1 VGFCIAPEV
10 KGVER
15 VLVHTLVGFPSLYKQ
30 KGASGSQERCVRPG
44 HSKTWAPGE
53 QVPKFVQAAARRLH
67 EPRDGRRVLP
77 LLTQAL
83 VNRTQAL
90 VNRTQALVNRTQ
102 ARVNRTQARVNRTQA
117 RVNRTQGGGGRR
129 RQRGRRHPAATSGA
143 RERHRPRGGCWAA
156 GGGGAQ
162 EQGRCCCCCC
172 CAVDAVVAAPHGR
185 LQPAC
190 LRDGGAG
197 EAACGILGVHA
208 MQLALVSSTKG
219 RSICRPLC
227 PAPGILPPERHAIS
241 YLPFIRLRD

>member
-1 VGFCIAPEV
+1 MGFSETSRMGTRRGAGVGFCIAPEV

-90 VNRTQALVNRTQ
+90 VNRTRALVNRTQ
-102 ARVNRTQARVNRTQA
+102 ARLCLDTVRDAVGGWTEFDEARVEEGVSITPTSNPVIRACGVLYTRLTRISGRVVSVAKIQKKA
-117 RVNRTQGGGGRR
+117 RVRR
-129 RQRGRRHPAATSGA
+129 RKHIRKSK
-143 RERHRPRGGCWAA
+143 
-156 GGGGAQ
+156 
-162 EQGRCCCCCC
+162 
-172 CAVDAVVAAPHGR
+172 
-185 LQPAC
+185 LIAC
-190 LRDGGAG
+190 VLFD
-197 EAACGILGVHA
+197 
-208 MQLALVSSTKG
+208 SW
-219 RSICRPLC
+219 
-227 PAPGILPPERHAIS
+227 
-241 YLPFIRLRD
+241 